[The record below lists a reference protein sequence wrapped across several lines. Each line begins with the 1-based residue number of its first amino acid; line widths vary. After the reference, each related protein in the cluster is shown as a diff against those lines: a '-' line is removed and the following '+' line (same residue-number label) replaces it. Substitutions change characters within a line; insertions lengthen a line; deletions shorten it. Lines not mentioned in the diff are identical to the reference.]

1 MDFIRTYLIRGPV
14 SNPLPP
20 RFARDCLGEWRVTLA
35 VQFALSVQI
44 HDVDLNQAIWCP
56 SSDAKIKPGSAKDKA
71 IVVSIVMHV
80 AFIAFLLFSFITEN
94 LPSHKSF

>member
-1 MDFIRTYLIRGPV
+1 MDLIRTYLIRGPV

-20 RFARDCLGEWRVTLA
+20 RFARDRLGEWRVTLA
-35 VQFALSVQI
+35 VQLALSVQI

-56 SSDAKIKPGSAKDKA
+56 SPDAKIKPGSAKDKA
-71 IVVSIVMHV
+71 IVVLIVTHV
-80 AFIAFLLFSFITEN
+80 AFVAFLLCSFITEN